1 MTQSIQYSLEFR
13 ADGLTLKRIPLG
25 HFPFTLGRLEDRDYV
40 VVDKSVSRDHAAVLQ
55 EGDGFYIVD
64 KGSRFGTF
72 VNGEKV
78 ERRHLRVGDVIQL
91 GSLQGPAL
99 RFSSEAQHES
109 SASSI
114 VDPHARQAA
123 EFERLRWF
131 LAAARRL
138 NEFGAIDEI
147 LVALVEITLQ
157 LTKVERG
164 FVFLTQSDGSLRLA
178 VGRTLDGAV
187 QQDDSTISRSAIQ
200 QAIRGASKFI
210 VTDTLSAEAEMPSQS
225 MVVHSIR
232 SVICIPLRR
241 RSADPHT
248 PEMMGV
254 LYLDSRLHA
263 GRLSTVEHDLLETI
277 AKEAAALVE
286 NAYLA
291 KSEVEARKYRA
302 ELAIASQIQVGLMKV
317 QVPDIPY
324 VRVEAQSIPCLEIGG
339 DFYDVIDA
347 HGCLYVII
355 ADISGKGISAAL
367 LASTLQGMLYA
378 LVQAGLP
385 LPEIASLANKFI
397 FGKDVGKYATMVM
410 VRVTEDGLVEY
421 MNCGHIKPL
430 AVIGDEV
437 VKLTDSN
444 LIVGLLP
451 FATYKSSTYQLKEGE
466 RLILV
471 TDGVT
476 EAENETGDMYGDAAL
491 EAAVK
496 LPTVELILDEIQS
509 FMGSAPSADDCT
521 IVEVRYKQ
529 AR

>member
-1 MTQSIQYSLEFR
+1 
-13 ADGLTLKRIPLG
+13 
-25 HFPFTLGRLEDRDYV
+25 
-40 VVDKSVSRDHAAVLQ
+40 
-55 EGDGFYIVD
+55 
-64 KGSRFGTF
+64 
-72 VNGEKV
+72 
-78 ERRHLRVGDVIQL
+78 
-91 GSLQGPAL
+91 
-99 RFSSEAQHES
+99 
-109 SASSI
+109 
-114 VDPHARQAA
+114 
-123 EFERLRWF
+123 
-131 LAAARRL
+131 
-138 NEFGAIDEI
+138 
-147 LVALVEITLQ
+147 
-157 LTKVERG
+157 
-164 FVFLTQSDGSLRLA
+164 
-178 VGRTLDGAV
+178 
-187 QQDDSTISRSAIQ
+187 
-200 QAIRGASKFI
+200 
-210 VTDTLSAEAEMPSQS
+210 
-225 MVVHSIR
+225 
-232 SVICIPLRR
+232 
-241 RSADPHT
+241 
-248 PEMMGV
+248 
-254 LYLDSRLHA
+254 
-263 GRLSTVEHDLLETI
+263 
-277 AKEAAALVE
+277 
-286 NAYLA
+286 
-291 KSEVEARKYRA
+291 
-302 ELAIASQIQVGLMKV
+302 
-317 QVPDIPY
+317 
-324 VRVEAQSIPCLEIGG
+324 
-339 DFYDVIDA
+339 
-347 HGCLYVII
+347 
-355 ADISGKGISAAL
+355 
-367 LASTLQGMLYA
+367 MLYA